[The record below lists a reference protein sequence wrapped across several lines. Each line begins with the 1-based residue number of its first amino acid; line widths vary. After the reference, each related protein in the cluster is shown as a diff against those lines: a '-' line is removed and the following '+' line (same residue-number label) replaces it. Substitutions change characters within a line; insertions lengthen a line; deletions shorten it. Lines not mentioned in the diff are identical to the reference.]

1 MRYVS
6 YSRKVGCRLV
16 LEVGMPRYLLM
27 EHDILKM
34 GEEVSDKM
42 TEAESDSEV
51 EVDCQHLHL
60 PLG

>member
-1 MRYVS
+1 MIYVS

-34 GEEVSDKM
+34 EGEVADKM

-51 EVDCQHLHL
+51 EVDCQHLYL